1 MISSG
6 AKESPINDKING
18 TRDIAGAYSG
28 LVHPLR
34 DRISSMMKKRIVLPP
49 LAFVLMGALVAC
61 QPTVKIEAPDKP
73 IEINLNVKI
82 EQEIRVKVDR
92 ELDDLLAEN
101 PDLF

>member
-1 MISSG
+1 MNELTKNQHSG
-6 AKESPINDKING
+6 SVHIGPASM
-18 TRDIAGAYSG
+18 GAMLEKRIMLPLCLIIVSG
-28 LVHPLR
+28 L
-34 DRISSMMKKRIVLPP
+34 
-49 LAFVLMGALVAC
+49 LAAC

>member
-1 MISSG
+1 MR
-6 AKESPINDKING
+6 KIIG
-18 TRDIAGAYSG
+18 MPRMATSYSG

-34 DRISSMMKKRIVLPP
+34 DRICCMMEKRIVLPSM
-49 LAFVLMGALVAC
+49 AIVLVGALAAC

>member
-1 MISSG
+1 MTNTIG
-6 AKESPINDKING
+6 AP
-18 TRDIAGAYSG
+18 DIAGGYSG

-34 DRISSMMKKRIVLPP
+34 DRMGSMMNKRIVLPS
-49 LAFVLMGALVAC
+49 LAIVLMGTLAAC

>member
-1 MISSG
+1 MTTKFGTPDG
-6 AKESPINDKING
+6 AG
-18 TRDIAGAYSG
+18 GYSAW
-28 LVHPLR
+28 VHPLH
-34 DRISSMMKKRIVLPP
+34 DRICSMMKKRIVLPS
-49 LAFVLMGALVAC
+49 LAIVLVGALAAC